1 MDKLEEHGGVFFLNV
16 DDPVIPSAD
25 QLDDALVI
33 EDVIFPGYPN
43 RLFDRKN
50 YLPIIR
56 KGTTATPI
64 QVDYNGEPIFLI
76 SASVFPGSSGSPVFI
91 HDAGFYYARSG
102 MSYKGR
108 LWFLGVLARFE
119 YREAPGWFE
128 YKDSAVLE
136 AKVATQETLDLGIVF
151 KDKAILATID
161 HYLAMSGIQRG
172 E

>member
-1 MDKLEEHGGVFFLNV
+1 
-16 DDPVIPSAD
+16 
-25 QLDDALVI
+25 
-33 EDVIFPGYPN
+33 
-43 RLFDRKN
+43 
-50 YLPIIR
+50 
-56 KGTTATPI
+56 
-64 QVDYNGEPIFLI
+64 
-76 SASVFPGSSGSPVFI
+76 
-91 HDAGFYYARSG
+91 